1 MIRMR
6 VILLKMLVWMPFS
19 IMVGTI
25 MVVLVFR
32 YVPVKYTPLML
43 KRWVMRDKS
52 DGYCRIQ
59 EWIPLEGMGENVIK
73 AVVLGEDARFWQ
85 HCGVDLKEIG
95 RMLVKWERG
104 DSRLRG
110 CSTISQQ
117 VAKNCFTFCSDTA
130 LRKILELYWTGVLE
144 IFWSKERI
152 LEVYLNVAE
161 MGYGIYG
168 VEAAAQNYFGCSSCD
183 LGIYDAAALAVC
195 LPCPLQKSPFAM
207 DAGDRV
213 KMNRLLMALKR

>member
-1 MIRMR
+1 MIEKRD
-6 VILLKMLVWMPFS
+6 ILLKIMVWLPFS
-19 IMVGTI
+19 FMVGSI

-43 KRWVMRDKS
+43 KRWAMGDPRG
-52 DGYCRIQ
+52 GYCRKQ
-59 EWIPLEGMGENVIK
+59 VWVPLEGMGENVTR
-73 AVVLGEDARFWQ
+73 AVVLGEDARFWE
-85 HCGVDLKEIG
+85 HSGVDLKELG

-117 VAKNCFTFCSDTA
+117 VAKNCFTFCSDTV
-130 LRKILELYWTGVLE
+130 LRKILELYWTGMLE
-144 IFWSKERI
+144 MFWSKERI
-152 LEVYLNVAE
+152 LEVYLNVVE
-161 MGYGIYG
+161 LGYGIYG
-168 VEAAAQNYFGCSSCD
+168 VEAAARNYFGCRSSE